1 MRTYRDYCTETPT
14 HPCMSIHTSMY
25 VLRASLLVLL
35 LPHIHR
41 YPPWPGAH
49 PHTREITLHAL
60 RHYDAESRRASSAVC
75 GAHVNPNPKSQSVLP
90 SSTRINPTHRYTPK
104 HGRGHASPP
113 CGQKAPWDV
122 RSTQTGLS
130 SLAMSSPLVRVA
142 STLVAI
148 TQNKNK
154 TTQRPEV
161 NQPGSVIAAEVA
173 AIIRGTVPQTP

>member
-1 MRTYRDYCTETPT
+1 MSQARLTYSRCVHTETTVPRLLHTHVCPST
-14 HPCMSIHTSMY
+14 HPCMSFELPCSYFSCPIFIGTHHGLGPTHTLERS
-25 VLRASLLVLL
+25 
-35 LPHIHR
+35 P
-41 YPPWPGAH
+41 
-49 PHTREITLHAL
+49 LHAL

-148 TQNKNK
+148 TQNKTK
-154 TTQRPEV
+154 QHSDRK
-161 NQPGSVIAAEVA
+161 
-173 AIIRGTVPQTP
+173 